1 MHQSKQVWR
10 SSCWGSSVPFG
21 VSGTQ
26 APSVLLIGHFSTQGT
41 QGHSE
46 GHHFFFFKDSQPEN
60 KDIELTEPG
69 LELAPIT
76 SAPILLAR
84 A

>member
-1 MHQSKQVWR
+1 MHQSR
-10 SSCWGSSVPFG
+10 GGVPAGAALFHLVFQG
-21 VSGTQ
+21 PRLLLSRWLAIFQ
-26 APSVLLIGHFSTQGT
+26 HKAPKVTLKVVI
-41 QGHSE
+41 
-46 GHHFFFFKDSQPEN
+46 FFFFKDSQPEN